1 VPLSGDPNAST
12 VTFTNDGGNQTQEL
26 TQVVTY
32 TELGTFSVQY
42 VDQDNG
48 NQVIPDTGYTS
59 TVTKYGDQITYSTA
73 DTIADLE
80 KKGYVL
86 VNNEFDQTGQAFGDS
101 SNGHTY
107 TVTLKH
113 GQVPVTPENPG
124 DPGQPIN
131 PDDPDGPK
139 WPAGTAKSDL
149 LEDATQTIH
158 YTGAGKDTPKDS
170 VTPHEGAFTKTVT
183 VDKVTGEIVSQT
195 DFTGDPYTFGTVD
208 TPVVDGYHTEKP
220 TAGGLTATV
229 DNPNPTDTVTYIANG
244 QLIPVD
250 QDGNPIPGTPTTT
263 YTTDPKDPTKV
274 VTEIPDVPGY
284 TPTINGQP
292 VTPGS
297 YTPTDPSGDTT
308 VVYVKNTSVTV
319 EYFDQTTGK
328 VLKTDTLTGLMGGDL
343 NYTTTSTIQDY
354 VAKGYR
360 LVSDQFTDAGT
371 TFTKSNDG
379 KTYVVTLAH
388 TNQIINT
395 DQPGVTVGKKDASQT
410 IHYTGV
416 DGVEDSVKIEP
427 GAFKEIV
434 TIDKVTGQV
443 VSREWTGEHTF
454 PTVKTPIEQGYTANV
469 ATACGATTTPDHPD
483 AVYTVNYTLNGHII
497 PVDEQGNPI
506 PGAPTPAY
514 TTDMSDPTKV
524 TPNEK
529 VPEIPGYVATVSTVT
544 PTDPTQNT
552 KVTYVKKD
560 AALTVLFLD
569 KTTGTTLATVNVDG
583 KYGDQIKFSPAE
595 LIQSFEQKGYHL
607 IANEFDQ
614 AGTTLGD
621 ANNGKTYLIEF
632 DHHTKTITP
641 SDPGQPGQPI
651 NPNDP
656 NGPKW
661 PAGTGASDLVK
672 GATQTIHYQGVSGV
686 EDSVTTIKGAFEKT
700 VTVDLVTGKIVS
712 ETDFTGQANF
722 ETVKT
727 PVVNGYHA
735 DKALAGDLTA
745 TPDQPNVSDTVTY
758 QANGKVVPVDENGQP
773 IPGADQPTYPTDPS
787 DPTKVLPVPVPAVP
801 GYTTKTTIV
810 TPSDPGANT
819 TVTYEK
825 VVDEAPATP
834 SKPTATPQAK
844 QAPAKEAAN
853 QATLPQTGNED
864 DAPVAVAGGFLAGL
878 MGLLGLLGFKKKQDD

>member
-1 VPLSGDPNAST
+1 MPTKTLTTADKDAGYFLMQGTTASDRIFDDTDSVQEYVVYLEHTYSTATEDETITETVKYQKTNGEEIAPSETKSVTVTHSGIKDNVTGQVNWTEDDKGGADTWTLKDGDSATISGVTSPTIDHYVADKTTINPVTVDVAKITTDANGQITVPLSGDPNEST

-59 TVTKYGDQITYSTA
+59 AVTRYGDQITYSTA

-86 VNNEFDQTGQAFGDS
+86 VNNEFDQTGQSFGDS

-149 LEDATQTIH
+149 TKDATQTIH

-208 TPVVDGYHTEKP
+208 TPVVDGYHTDKA

-229 DNPNPTDTVTYIANG
+229 DNPNPTDTETYIANG

-250 QDGNPIPGTPTTT
+250 QDGNTIPGTPTTT

-297 YTPTDPSGDTT
+297 YTP
-308 VVYVKNTSVTV
+308 
-319 EYFDQTTGK
+319 
-328 VLKTDTLTGLMGGDL
+328 
-343 NYTTTSTIQDY
+343 
-354 VAKGYR
+354 
-360 LVSDQFTDAGT
+360 
-371 TFTKSNDG
+371 
-379 KTYVVTLAH
+379 
-388 TNQIINT
+388 
-395 DQPGVTVGKKDASQT
+395 
-410 IHYTGV
+410 
-416 DGVEDSVKIEP
+416 
-427 GAFKEIV
+427 
-434 TIDKVTGQV
+434 
-443 VSREWTGEHTF
+443 
-454 PTVKTPIEQGYTANV
+454 
-469 ATACGATTTPDHPD
+469 
-483 AVYTVNYTLNGHII
+483 
-497 PVDEQGNPI
+497 
-506 PGAPTPAY
+506 
-514 TTDMSDPTKV
+514 
-524 TPNEK
+524 
-529 VPEIPGYVATVSTVT
+529 
-544 PTDPTQNT
+544 
-552 KVTYVKKD
+552 
-560 AALTVLFLD
+560 
-569 KTTGTTLATVNVDG
+569 
-583 KYGDQIKFSPAE
+583 
-595 LIQSFEQKGYHL
+595 
-607 IANEFDQ
+607 
-614 AGTTLGD
+614 
-621 ANNGKTYLIEF
+621 
-632 DHHTKTITP
+632 

-672 GATQTIHYQGVSGV
+672 DATQTIHYQGVSGV

-722 ETVKT
+722 ETVNT

-735 DKALAGDLTA
+735 DKALAGGLTA

-758 QANGKVVPVDENGQP
+758 QANGKVVPVDENGKP

-825 VVDEAPATP
+825 VVDEAPVTPATP
-834 SKPTATPQAK
+834 AKPTATPQAK

-864 DAPVAVAGGFLAGL
+864 DAPVAVAGGLLAGL